1 MDFPQ
6 HTGVGQV
13 DSMSDKISFHLYIL
27 RCRTSH
33 KYAHVDGPITHH
45 KQRFL
50 NHYTP
55 QMGEREKKKQT
66 MHMETQ
72 PPTCTDCWTNH
83 PLWMNV
89 EMHLVLNLAAGD
101 HRVGRPASCYINSEK
116 KKTYIFSIYK
126 KTLYFSVFTNKLPG
140 YEYYRKAIQTNF
152 QQNYKIML
160 HNKEWWETAN
170 DNFKTPSLA
179 NALAYTL
186 ASCRLMCIYFK
197 DYMSNEVSKNI

>member
-101 HRVGRPASCYINSEK
+101 NRVGRPASCYINSEK
-116 KKTYIFSIYK
+116 KKHIFLVFTKKPYIFQYLQTSYRDMKITEK
-126 KTLYFSVFTNKLPG
+126 PFKLISNKITRLCFTTK
-140 YEYYRKAIQTNF
+140 
-152 QQNYKIML
+152 
-160 HNKEWWETAN
+160 N
-170 DNFKTPSLA
+170 DG
-179 NALAYTL
+179 
-186 ASCRLMCIYFK
+186 RLQMII
-197 DYMSNEVSKNI
+197 SKPHPWLTH